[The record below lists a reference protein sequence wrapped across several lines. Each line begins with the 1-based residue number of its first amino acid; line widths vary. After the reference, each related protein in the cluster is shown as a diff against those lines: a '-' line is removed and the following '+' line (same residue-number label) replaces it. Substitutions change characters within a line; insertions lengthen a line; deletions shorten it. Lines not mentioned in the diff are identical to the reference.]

1 MTYRLAINTGF
12 AVNRYSE
19 PEEWIKIVG
28 EDLNLRYAQLT
39 ADMLNASL
47 PSSIINNQ
55 ISRINAACK
64 KYNIQ
69 ISSTFTGAF
78 TRVNH
83 LAHPDKEMREERRR
97 QNIEAWHEIGVY
109 AKKIGLE
116 FLSWEPMSIS
126 REQGETLAEC
136 RRLHNDVNHNAPI
149 DFKICLDVDHG
160 DLISPNPDDT
170 NPYAWLKHFAKDSP
184 LIHLKQSSENKS
196 GHWPFIKQYNDI
208 VIIRPQKV
216 IDVLKDQ
223 AVDDVDLILELSFKE
238 RQPTDSTVVEVLKES
253 VEYWRDIIKD

>member
-83 LAHPDKEMREERRR
+83 LAHPDKEMRDYWVKWFKKYAD
-97 QNIEAWHEIGVY
+97 ISVAIG
-109 AKKIGLE
+109 AKSMGDRK
-116 FLSWEPMSIS
+116 S
-126 REQGETLAEC
+126 T
-136 RRLHNDVNHNAPI
+136 RL
-149 DFKICLDVDHG
+149 
-160 DLISPNPDDT
+160 
-170 NPYAWLKHFAKDSP
+170 
-184 LIHLKQSSENKS
+184 
-196 GHWPFIKQYNDI
+196 
-208 VIIRPQKV
+208 
-216 IDVLKDQ
+216 
-223 AVDDVDLILELSFKE
+223 
-238 RQPTDSTVVEVLKES
+238 
-253 VEYWRDIIKD
+253 